1 MSNAGED
8 HTSGG
13 AWDFLPRMRQ
23 CNPAIAVLHDGS
35 LVWRTSRRHGWRCDI
50 RSGNATDGGDTMKT
64 NKTLIKE
71 MRGELRYWQMM
82 VRLDIRSLKLTRIKC
97 KEIAAKMRQLQQVK
111 P

>member
-1 MSNAGED
+1 
-8 HTSGG
+8 
-13 AWDFLPRMRQ
+13 
-23 CNPAIAVLHDGS
+23 
-35 LVWRTSRRHGWRCDI
+35 
-50 RSGNATDGGDTMKT
+50 MKT